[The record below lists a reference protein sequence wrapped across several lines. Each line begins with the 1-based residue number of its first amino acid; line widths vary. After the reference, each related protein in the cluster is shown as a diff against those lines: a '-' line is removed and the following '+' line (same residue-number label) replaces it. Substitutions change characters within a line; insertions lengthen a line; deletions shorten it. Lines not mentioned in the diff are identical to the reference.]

1 MGGFLRVAAAAAVA
15 AVSYGLVT
23 GTGHAAAVVVN
34 DLYVRIY
41 DSTGVTPQERARALT
56 RAGEILARVE
66 IDTAWLECPAHGTG
80 TWRSACD
87 APPVAGELVV
97 RLVHASPL
105 ADRTHPRAL
114 GYSLLDV
121 HSGQGTLAT
130 VFINRIAALSQKAHI
145 DRTVVLGRAIAHEI
159 GHLLLGSNAHGGS
172 GLMRE
177 IWTFDEVR
185 RDRAEDWQ
193 FTRTER
199 EGLLASR
206 LLGTG
211 TMASGRGRTGGAG
224 TAGQDPHSLLNKQP

>member
-1 MGGFLRVAAAAAVA
+1 MGGFLRVAAVAAAAV
-15 AVSYGLVT
+15 VSSGLVT

-41 DSTGVTPQERARALT
+41 DNTGVTPQQRARALA

-87 APPVAGELVV
+87 APPAPGELVV
-97 RLVHASPL
+97 RLVHASPQ
-105 ADRTHPRAL
+105 ADRSYPRAL
-114 GYSLLDV
+114 GYSLVDI
-121 HSGQGTLAT
+121 HSGEGTLAT
-130 VFINRIAALSQKAHI
+130 VFINRIEALAGKARA
-145 DRTVVLGRAIAHEI
+145 DRSLVLGRAIAHEI

-177 IWTFDEVR
+177 IWTFDEIR

-206 LLGTG
+206 VLGTG
-211 TMASGRGRTGGAG
+211 MLASGRGRTGGAG
-224 TAGQDPHSLLNKQP
+224 TAGQDPHSLLNRQQ